1 MRKLYKINMKIS
13 DNFLLALSEVLNEEN
28 ISMNAS
34 SNSTEKNVKFLK
46 NFLKLKFYRKLVK
59 KN

>member
-1 MRKLYKINMKIS
+1 MKIS
-13 DNFLLALSEVLNEEN
+13 HNFLLALSEVLNEEN
-28 ISMNAS
+28 ISMTAS